1 MRSVVISHKIMVES
15 DGKVFNED
23 FEWKHAVVERPARAV
38 VKLANIED
46 TSLLEDMAK
55 VQRLA
60 KEILKSQNGRS
71 VIDSKENPDGVLE
84 ADGQTADDAK
94 AVKEGKKGVESEIKS
109 KEVKKRRTEVE
120 RLLENNKMKTNN
132 DDLRKVLR
140 NRKNYS
146 FISKGK
152 DVSFSVQRNH
162 ATSINWPQY
171 ISEEKHIGIATT
183 AILDGVTG
191 LIAKGVE
198 VQCIK
203 GADTQYAER
212 ERGGRIDD
220 NFSVYL
226 M

>member
-1 MRSVVISHKIMVES
+1 
-15 DGKVFNED
+15 
-23 FEWKHAVVERPARAV
+23 
-38 VKLANIED
+38 
-46 TSLLEDMAK
+46 
-55 VQRLA
+55 
-60 KEILKSQNGRS
+60 
-71 VIDSKENPDGVLE
+71 
-84 ADGQTADDAK
+84 
-94 AVKEGKKGVESEIKS
+94 
-109 KEVKKRRTEVE
+109 
-120 RLLENNKMKTNN
+120 MKTNT
-132 DDLRKVLR
+132 DDPRKVLR

-220 NFSVYL
+220 NFAVYL